1 MSDENQSLNLD
12 AKTDLVYIK
21 ENARIG
27 EQISNYASLLETI
40 ESVDGS
46 VQNLTE
52 KDALLLLL
60 ARDELQNLLNQN
72 PEIPPNQ
79 VLSMVD
85 LDDRLYRN
93 RGRLLKLINLE
104 QSRKVLRTP
113 DQNWW
118 WFMQPKEEIDSWDQ
132 VDWLWNLLSLGFL
145 AGFVALASQIIPI
158 IFSDGFSIFESVG
171 LLGPGALL
179 TLIGSNIKGGNNR
192 DKFIKTLS
200 GIGVPAKYCSEVTCL
215 IAALLFTG
223 AYAARQILPTHYFN
237 QLVTDGKDLYKNS
250 RLVLS
255 REKFES
261 TLKLPDMEPQ
271 KLGEVYN
278 YLGLI
283 EESVGNDKQAIED
296 YERSILLKNLSSI
309 NNISR
314 VYIAK
319 GDLLAAESYLKI
331 GLQRIRQ
338 DENTTD
344 HLLDYQLHR
353 NLGWAYVE
361 GKRYKEAEVELKAAR
376 KISSQHLNNRE
387 YLGKAMGSCFLGHV
401 YEQTDRAAEAEPLW
415 ARCRNSG
422 RPETIDEYRAIV
434 KFKPEIAQYIDT
446 TGIF

>member
-1 MSDENQSLNLD
+1 
-12 AKTDLVYIK
+12 
-21 ENARIG
+21 
-27 EQISNYASLLETI
+27 
-40 ESVDGS
+40 
-46 VQNLTE
+46 
-52 KDALLLLL
+52 
-60 ARDELQNLLNQN
+60 
-72 PEIPPNQ
+72 
-79 VLSMVD
+79 
-85 LDDRLYRN
+85 
-93 RGRLLKLINLE
+93 
-104 QSRKVLRTP
+104 
-113 DQNWW
+113 
-118 WFMQPKEEIDSWDQ
+118 
-132 VDWLWNLLSLGFL
+132 
-145 AGFVALASQIIPI
+145 
-158 IFSDGFSIFESVG
+158 
-171 LLGPGALL
+171 
-179 TLIGSNIKGGNNR
+179 
-192 DKFIKTLS
+192 
-200 GIGVPAKYCSEVTCL
+200 
-215 IAALLFTG
+215 
-223 AYAARQILPTHYFN
+223 
-237 QLVTDGKDLYKNS
+237 
-250 RLVLS
+250 
-255 REKFES
+255 
-261 TLKLPDMEPQ
+261 MEPQ

-338 DENTTD
+338 NENTTD

-376 KISSQHLNNRE
+376 KISSQHLDNRE
-387 YLGKAMGSCFLGHV
+387 YSGKAMGSCFLGHV